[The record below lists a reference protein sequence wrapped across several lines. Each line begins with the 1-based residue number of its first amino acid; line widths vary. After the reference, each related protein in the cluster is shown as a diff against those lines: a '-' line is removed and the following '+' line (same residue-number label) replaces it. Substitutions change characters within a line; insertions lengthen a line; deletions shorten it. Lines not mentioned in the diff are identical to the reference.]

1 MVITFEEL
9 RHIKDTLPHGSM
21 ERIALELQLEVD
33 SVRNY
38 FGAEHFEAPGKI
50 ADVHFEKGL
59 GGGVVRLEDTRILGC
74 AMRILDQT
82 KHVQQALN

>member
-21 ERIALELQLEVD
+21 ERIAQELHLEVD

-50 ADVHFEKGL
+50 ADVHFEKGV
-59 GGGVVRLEDTRILGC
+59 GGGVVRLENTAILDC
-74 AMRILDQT
+74 AMRILE
-82 KHVQQALN
+82 KPNHEQALN

>member
-9 RHIKDTLPHGSM
+9 RHIKDNLPHGSM
-21 ERIALELQLEVD
+21 ERIASELHMEVD
-33 SVRNY
+33 AVRNY

-59 GGGVVRLEDTRILGC
+59 GGGVVRLEDPAILQC
-74 AMRILDQT
+74 AMRILEENKQAQT
-82 KHVQQALN
+82 LN

>member
-21 ERIALELQLEVD
+21 ERIAQELHLEVD
-33 SVRNY
+33 AVRNY

-50 ADVHFEKGL
+50 ADVHFEKGA
-59 GGGVVRLEDTRILGC
+59 GGGVVRLEDTAILEC
-74 AMRILDQT
+74 AMRILEES
-82 KHVQQALN
+82 KHEQALN

>member
-21 ERIALELQLEVD
+21 ERIAQELHLEVD
-33 SVRNY
+33 AVRNY

-50 ADVHFEKGL
+50 ADVHFEKGV
-59 GGGVVRLEDTRILGC
+59 GGGVVRLEDTAILDC
-74 AMRILDQT
+74 AMRILEES
-82 KHVQQALN
+82 KHEQALN